1 MKIGCPKGV
10 ERACREN
17 PALMRGLN
25 MYQGRLTCEPVAQ
38 AFNLQDVF

>member
-38 AFNLQDVF
+38 AFNLRDVF